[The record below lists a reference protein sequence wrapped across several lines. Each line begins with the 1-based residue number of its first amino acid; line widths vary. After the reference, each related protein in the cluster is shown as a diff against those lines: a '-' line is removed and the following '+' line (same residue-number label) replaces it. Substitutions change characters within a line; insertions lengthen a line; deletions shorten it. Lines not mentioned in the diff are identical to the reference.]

1 MKDNVIKWFCF
12 VNYLLNANNQYLS
25 DNFWVGGGGG
35 INVLCQW
42 VAFRYRCQSRSEK
55 IISGGLSEQHVTSLD
70 WPLCCWRQTAE
81 ENKSAT
87 LNWLTK
93 GCVYSHGAGMFLW
106 MVYAQIRAWDHFW
119 AKSCHHLSAA
129 VLVNNRMWFKVTARK
144 KRFNILCTHFK
155 ESRQTAAHIWHAESN
170 FPLFVLQQWGR
181 GVLQATS
188 EGHLIPAKLGL
199 NTNIT
204 VSCFLP
210 KAFVISSSEL
220 IYFFKYFVHLN
231 SLFFVWLFLFFKQL
245 FKFGSNKL
253 FCRCEWVQNQPVFQ
267 RAVYSSSYPS
277 DTRSAWGIEREGKL
291 DENFHLIS
299 VHLPFRLFP
308 ADSRAGCVC
317 PGRSNLFPRVLLNRT
332 RVRGRV

>member
-1 MKDNVIKWFCF
+1 MQIINIFQTIFGLGV
-12 VNYLLNANNQYLS
+12 
-25 DNFWVGGGGG
+25 GGG

-129 VLVNNRMWFKVTARK
+129 VLVNNRMWFKVTAWK

-155 ESRQTAAHIWHAESN
+155 ESRQTAARIWHAESN

-231 SLFFVWLFLFFKQL
+231 SLFFLSGCFYFL
-245 FKFGSNKL
+245 SNYL
-253 FCRCEWVQNQPVFQ
+253 NSVPINCSVVANEFRISPCFRELCIPHLTPQTREVQ
-267 RAVYSSSYPS
+267 REASS
-277 DTRSAWGIEREGKL
+277 ERENWMKT
-291 DENFHLIS
+291 FI
-299 VHLPFRLFP
+299 
-308 ADSRAGCVC
+308 
-317 PGRSNLFPRVLLNRT
+317 
-332 RVRGRV
+332 